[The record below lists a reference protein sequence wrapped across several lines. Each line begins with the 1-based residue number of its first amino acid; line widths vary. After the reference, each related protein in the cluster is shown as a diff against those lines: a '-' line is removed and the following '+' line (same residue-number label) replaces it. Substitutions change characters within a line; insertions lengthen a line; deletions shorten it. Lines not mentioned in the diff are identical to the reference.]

1 MISNMNLFKNENFK
15 RFFKDFISGSNHYSI
30 IKKKE
35 IKFGDFLE
43 WYWK

>member
-1 MISNMNLFKNENFK
+1 MNLFRNENFQ
-15 RFFKDFISGSNHYSI
+15 RFFKDYISGTHAFSS